1 MPLQLPGPPNGVHDK
16 VRSRLHAFAD
26 TSKFST
32 KALRKARKEDLD
44 VSTPHQVFVMGLND
58 ITSGGRLETAQ
69 PVGWRYLIEE
79 SGQLIASAETSS
91 APDGTEEVSAFTE
104 GPFVAATDKAVKA
117 IRKLP
122 KLEAAGYELRLLR
135 IPALYVMALW
145 LHSLVD
151 DLLIPLEPSPIGKAG
166 KPMPAAE
173 FFDDL
178 LAQARAA
185 NPPDQPDA
193 PGSIPLP

>member
-1 MPLQLPGPPNGVHDK
+1 M
-16 VRSRLHAFAD
+16 
-26 TSKFST
+26 
-32 KALRKARKEDLD
+32 
-44 VSTPHQVFVMGLND
+44 
-58 ITSGGRLETAQ
+58 
-69 PVGWRYLIEE
+69 
-79 SGQLIASAETSS
+79 SS
-91 APDGTEEVSAFTE
+91 FTE

-151 DLLIPLEPSPIGKAG
+151 DLVIPLEPSPIGKSG

-178 LAQARAA
+178 LEQVRAA
-185 NPPDQPDA
+185 TPPEQPDA